1 MPSILTTLRP
11 HWPPAL
17 PWISISDLSSC
28 WDLTNLPA
36 TRRPLYITLAIITL
50 PTALYLL
57 PTAISSYRTF
67 LAVGPGGLPH
77 NVWGFLVQCAMRV
90 VARGDVRAVPP
101 PYYRR
106 AGSSSSRGKRSGREG
121 VDELVVDP
129 AVLAA
134 YAPHGRRSF
143 LPAADETS
151 SQNDGNDE
159 VAGGTLPLRKP
170 PRPSVPDLVAPQ
182 RQVSMQGSPETIARM
197 ERFLHRLVEANT
209 SVLEM
214 RPSGLEGKAHQ
225 AVFLKDRLEV
235 PECMGM
241 ARGEIVHVH
250 PEGSSHMTV
259 SLVDGEEAV
268 VKGW

>member
-1 MPSILTTLRP
+1 MDLNLQSLLPLGPDQPPRP
-11 HWPPAL
+11 
-17 PWISISDLSSC
+17 
-28 WDLTNLPA
+28 
-36 TRRPLYITLAIITL
+36 RRPLYLTLVIIAL

-77 NVWGFLVQCAMRV
+77 NIWGFLIQCAMRV
-90 VARGDVRAVPP
+90 VARSDVRAVPP

-106 AGSSSSRGKRSGREG
+106 AGASSSSRGKRSGREG

-151 SQNDGNDE
+151 SQNDGDDQAADGSSN
-159 VAGGTLPLRKP
+159 GSGSQLPLRNP
-170 PRPSVPDLVAPQ
+170 PRPTVPDLVAPQ
-182 RQVSMQGSPETIARM
+182 RQVSMHGSPATIARM
-197 ERFLHRLVEANT
+197 EGFLHKLVEANT
-209 SVLEM
+209 PVLEM

-225 AVFLKDRLEV
+225 AVFLKDGVEV
-235 PECMGM
+235 PRCMGM
-241 ARGEIVHVH
+241 AHGEIVHVH

-259 SLVDGEEAV
+259 SLVDGEEAA